1 MASPKPKTAHK
12 VILLVEDDII
22 IRLGV
27 ADYLRGCGFVVLEA
41 SGSKEA
47 RTIIIAGPKFDIL
60 LSDAQL
66 AGDDSG
72 FALAQW
78 LRQHRAEVKVILA
91 ATTASKIEAA
101 GSMCTHTPHHDP
113 KQLEARIRT
122 MMSERARR
130 SRPPASS
137 AVAPGRRRKTS

>member
-1 MASPKPKTAHK
+1 MASAKPKKTHK

-22 IRLGV
+22 IRLGM
-27 ADYLRGCGFVVLEA
+27 AEYLRACGFGVIEA

-60 LSDAQL
+60 ISDAQL
-66 AGDDSG
+66 AGEDSG

-78 LRQHRAEVKVILA
+78 VRQHRTAVKVILT
-91 ATTASKIEAA
+91 ATTAGKIEAA
-101 GSMCTHTPHHDP
+101 GAMCTHTPHHDA
-113 KQLEARIRT
+113 KQLEARIRA

-130 SRPPASS
+130 ARPPASS
-137 AVAPGRRRKTS
+137 AVAPGRRRKSS

>member
-66 AGDDSG
+66 AESPEDVFVRRIPERG
-72 FALAQW
+72 
-78 LRQHRAEVKVILA
+78 RQLDA
-91 ATTASKIEAA
+91 ADVAKAGEIVEAA
-101 GSMCTHTPHHDP
+101 STNDP
-113 KQLEARIRT
+113 KGCRRILVLHP
-122 MMSERARR
+122 RALPHPQRGLKRPAPSLPSQGGR
-130 SRPPASS
+130 SYR
-137 AVAPGRRRKTS
+137 